1 MAKLYIDGN
10 YKGWIQ
16 LGSEKHPYG
25 EVSKAFEAAQKKIKL
40 PDIYLKNGEYTENF
54 EIPENMKIYG
64 ESRDGVVIKN
74 NDPLS
79 ISTITL
85 KNNAALANI
94 TIIGGHTG
102 ILAEGQANIENCSV
116 REFEKTGID
125 AISNESEII
134 IKNSEIGNSKGKGL
148 YAQRGRKIYFA
159 DNEVHNNKEEGLD
172 LRQVVSGEISN
183 NKIYDNEESG
193 IESVACG
200 SHLLIS
206 KNEIWGNKSNGI
218 TFQYYEDEIKE
229 AQIIIEENKISVA
242 DPQHFTISVANPSG
256 EKNKPEN
263 FWRKSIKIYDNN
275 ILEGEIKKRSLDI
288 TKK

>member
-1 MAKLYIDGN
+1 MQLNSTPPEKNNQWLKKAIFFLVLMLLAIFIFYSLRAYKNYQKMAKLYIDGN

-183 NKIYDNEESG
+183 NKIYDNEE
-193 IESVACG
+193 
-200 SHLLIS
+200 
-206 KNEIWGNKSNGI
+206 
-218 TFQYYEDEIKE
+218 D
-229 AQIIIEENKISVA
+229 
-242 DPQHFTISVANPSG
+242 
-256 EKNKPEN
+256 
-263 FWRKSIKIYDNN
+263 RKSVV
-275 ILEGEIKKRSLDI
+275 
-288 TKK
+288 